1 MLRVPPFRIVSHR
14 AEPVTAGIITVA
26 MQRPQRILIAN
37 NLPQHIVVIT
47 LTALPAVLP
56 LRQIAVLI
64 IEVVGFTPDHA
75 LAPCLV
81 TRQLPGSAVTE
92 MVRQARRQPLFG

>member
-1 MLRVPPFRIVSHR
+1 MLRVPALRIVSHR

-26 MQRPQRILIAN
+26 MQRPQRILIAH

-92 MVRQARRQPLFG
+92 MVRQARR